1 MMNEYSTQEDAKTV
15 NAWLDAHHD
24 EAVDAV
30 SFAVSP
36 VAATVKLLL
45 RQPEFA
51 DWDQDRIQDAVMFD
65 EEHNMNETQLYEMP
79 ADDVVG
85 WVGDGY
91 ALCPEHITDQEAEMK
106 GMQPI
111 FATNENW
118 EDITCDNHRG
128 GIHTLGDTAG
138 ISEDMT
144 MGNSTSVLNL
154 EALIVKAVKN
164 GISSAITENKKPKVK
179 KITRKQ
185 LAEGVRKA
193 LRMALNEAGMIGGSM
208 PAPGMGAGSTMP
220 PTQEE
225 GLSDGDVTKKGTST
239 YGQVPSPE
247 ELEAALEEIG
257 GLDMDLQ
264 GADNIAF
271 EYAMIVA
278 GIGNPNM
285 DSGEGMHS
293 VLAALSNAPAP
304 DELPDTVDDED
315 IEDPNSHLNKILDSW
330 DIRYGRYGENI
341 EDHARSIASS
351 ILDVLGWEWI

>member
-1 MMNEYSTQEDAKTV
+1 MTTLSEITPAVYKWYRDQQSGKSSNIVGKTMRGAATDPKNDAKVV
-15 NAWLDAHHD
+15 NAWLDSHHD
-24 EAVDAV
+24 DVVDVV
-30 SFAVSP
+30 SFTSSP
-36 VAATVKLLL
+36 VRAITNLLM
-45 RQPEFA
+45 RQPEFV
-51 DWDQDRIQDAVMFD
+51 DWDKDRVEDAVMYFNDLEKESTD
-65 EEHNMNETQLYEMP
+65 EE
-79 ADDVVG
+79 
-85 WVGDGY
+85 
-91 ALCPEHITDQEAEMK
+91 
-106 GMQPI
+106 
-111 FATNENW
+111 
-118 EDITCDNHRG
+118 
-128 GIHTLGDTAG
+128 
-138 ISEDMT
+138 MT
-144 MGNSTSVLNL
+144 MGTRSTTGLTL
-154 EALIVKAVKN
+154 EAMIAEAVKK
-164 GISSAITENKKPKVK
+164 GIASALTEGKKPKTR
-179 KITRKQ
+179 KITRSQ

-330 DIRYGRYGENI
+330 DIRYGRHGENI
-341 EDHARSIASS
+341 EDHARSIASN